1 MNKIKIL
8 EQIVK
13 EQSKTLANLT
23 ASIQKYKSAS
33 DMDEDDTLDPEDYS
47 HQGEAREMKMRME
60 QLLLRESKNLEIIE
74 KCLSIE
80 NEEVA
85 FGALLDLDSKYLFVG
100 VSIHPFSF
108 EGKEVYSIST
118 EAPIFQLIKGKKV
131 NELIELGTNSYKIK
145 SIK

>member
-60 QLLLRESKNLEIIE
+60 QLLLKESKNLELIE

-85 FGALLDLDSKYLFVG
+85 FGALLDLDSKYIFVG

-108 EGKEVYSIST
+108 EGKEVFSIST

-131 NELIELGTNSYKIK
+131 NELIELGANSYTIK

>member
-60 QLLLRESKNLEIIE
+60 QLLLKESKNLELIE
-74 KCLSIE
+74 KCMSIE

-131 NELIELGTNSYKIK
+131 NELIELGTNSYIIK

>member
-33 DMDEDDTLDPEDYS
+33 DMDEDNTLDPEDYS

-60 QLLLRESKNLEIIE
+60 QLLLKESKNLELIE

-131 NELIELGTNSYKIK
+131 NELIELGTNSYTIK

>member
-60 QLLLRESKNLEIIE
+60 QLLLKESKNLELIE

-85 FGALLDLDSKYLFVG
+85 FGALLDLDSKYIFVG

>member
-60 QLLLRESKNLEIIE
+60 QLLLKESKNLELIE

-85 FGALLDLDSKYLFVG
+85 FGALLNLDSKYLFVG

-131 NELIELGTNSYKIK
+131 NELIELGTNSYIIK

>member
-23 ASIQKYKSAS
+23 SSIQKYKSAS

-47 HQGEAREMKMRME
+47 HQVEAREMKMRME
-60 QLLLRESKNLEIIE
+60 QLLLKESKNLELIE

-131 NELIELGTNSYKIK
+131 NELIELGTNSYTIK

>member
-60 QLLLRESKNLEIIE
+60 QLLLKESKNLELIE

-131 NELIELGTNSYKIK
+131 NELIELGTNSYTIK

>member
-60 QLLLRESKNLEIIE
+60 QLLLKESKNLEIIE

-131 NELIELGTNSYKIK
+131 NELIELGTNSYTIK

>member
-60 QLLLRESKNLEIIE
+60 QLLLKESKNLELIE

-85 FGALLDLDSKYLFVG
+85 FGALLDLDSKYIFVG

-131 NELIELGTNSYKIK
+131 NELIELGTNSYIIK

>member
-60 QLLLRESKNLEIIE
+60 QLLLKESKNLELIE

-85 FGALLDLDSKYLFVG
+85 FGALLDLDSKYIFVG

-131 NELIELGTNSYKIK
+131 NELIELGTNSYTIK

>member
-47 HQGEAREMKMRME
+47 HQGEAREMKIRME
-60 QLLLRESKNLEIIE
+60 QLLLKESKNLELIE

-131 NELIELGTNSYKIK
+131 NELIELGTNSYTIK